1 MNTFRRRIAG
11 AGMRALLWL
20 GMGIALLLPS
30 LTAYADIGPKPSAEF
45 KFTYEIAPVP
55 IVDGQLLI
63 CDDAAC
69 ATSHSLEQVGPQHFS
84 CAQDTCSSAAYG
96 YGRYLKLVIEFED
109 RTRESHVFR
118 KRAFDAVFSV
128 TVTETGLRVSEKHQ
142 SPSAAGFV
150 AALIATLMVETPAAA
165 IYRRRFSFPRALL
178 LWVPVAS
185 LITLPVIWFGF
196 TRLLWSDETIIG
208 LGEAFAIAFEAVF
221 LWLISRKALAFKH
234 AAGLSL
240 VMNMA
245 SFLLGLC
252 AVLLLWY

>member
-1 MNTFRRRIAG
+1 MRAFRHLNAG
-11 AGMRALLWL
+11 AWLRAALWL

-45 KFTYEIAPVP
+45 KFTYENAPVP

-69 ATSHSLEQVGPQHFS
+69 ATSHPLEQVGPQHFS
-84 CAQDTCSSAAYG
+84 CSQDTCSSAAYG

-109 RTRESHVFR
+109 RTRESEVFR
-118 KRAFDAVFSV
+118 KRAFDSVFSV
-128 TVTETGLRVSEKHQ
+128 TVTVTSLVVIEKHQ
-142 SPSAAGFV
+142 SPSTGGF
-150 AALIATLMVETPAAA
+150 ALALIFTLIVETPAAA
-165 IYRRRFSFPRALL
+165 IYRRRFSFPRSLL
-178 LWVPVAS
+178 LWVPAAS

-234 AAGLSL
+234 AVGLSL
-240 VMNMA
+240 MMNMA

-252 AVLLLWY
+252 GLLLLSY